1 MSGAVCRKDRIISVN
16 NQPLTGLT
24 NKEAAKLL
32 RTAGQSVRLRLRRKR
47 REKEEELKR
56 GGVTEGAGPVINNDK
71 TGQVEVRDEVDG
83 EGGREI
89 RSPLS
94 PSVVQW
100 SNILG
105 SDKEIIVR

>member
-1 MSGAVCRKDRIISVN
+1 M
-16 NQPLTGLT
+16 
-24 NKEAAKLL
+24 
-32 RTAGQSVRLRLRRKR
+32 
-47 REKEEELKR
+47 
-56 GGVTEGAGPVINNDK
+56 EGAGPVINNDK
-71 TGQVEVRDEVDG
+71 TGQVEVRDEVGG